1 MAAGPPPRKDQS
13 TGVTG
18 MKTILVGAVET
29 SHAALVSIC
38 AAGHAPDLVM
48 TLPPHLSHRHSDF
61 VDLSGVA
68 NRYGVPIE
76 YIEKTNAPETLE
88 KIEAVQPDL
97 VLVIGW
103 SQICDAAFRAI
114 PRIGCIGFHPSA
126 LPRLRGRGVIPWTV
140 LMQERNVGSSLF
152 WLGEGADDG
161 PIAAQARYAVDP
173 DKVTARDLYDRSLR
187 AISGLLPPL
196 LEQIAV
202 GDIPRE
208 PQPQTGISICAR
220 RRPEDGLIDWSRPA
234 TEIDRLI
241 RASGPPYPGAFTHG
255 PDGRQLVITQSA
267 PTEPDGYYIG
277 LPGQVQAINGQG
289 FTVACGDGRCLDI
302 LEWSGADIPP
312 AIHSKLGKT
321 T

>member
-1 MAAGPPPRKDQS
+1 
-13 TGVTG
+13 
-18 MKTILVGAVET
+18 MKTVFVGAVET

-61 VDLSGVA
+61 VDLSVVA
-68 NRYGVPIE
+68 NRYGVPVE
-76 YIEKTNAPETLE
+76 YIEKTNAPETIAQ
-88 KIEAVQPDL
+88 IEALKPDL
-97 VLVIGW
+97 IMVIGW
-103 SQICDAAFRAI
+103 SQICGPAFRAI
-114 PRIGCIGFHPSA
+114 PKLGCIGFHPSA
-126 LPRLRGRGVIPWTV
+126 LPKLRGRGVIPWTV
-140 LMQERNVGSSLF
+140 LLRERNVGSSLF

-173 DKVTARDLYDRSLR
+173 NTVTARELYDRSLR

-208 PQPQTGISICAR
+208 PQPTTGISICAR
-220 RRPEDGLIDWSRPA
+220 RRPEDGLIDWARSA
-234 TEIDRLI
+234 EEIECLI
-241 RASGPPYPGAFTHG
+241 RASGPPYPGAFTQG
-255 PDGRQLVITQSA
+255 SDGRQIVITKAKFS
-267 PTEPDGYYIG
+267 EPDGFYIG
-277 LPGQVQAINGQG
+277 LPGQVQDIDGQN

-312 AIHSKLGKT
+312 AIHSKLGKMS
-321 T
+321 

>member
-1 MAAGPPPRKDQS
+1 
-13 TGVTG
+13 
-18 MKTILVGAVET
+18 MKTVLVGAVET

-48 TLPPHLSHRHSDF
+48 TLPPHLAHRHSDF
-61 VDLSGVA
+61 VDLGIVA
-68 NRYGVPIE
+68 KRYGVPVS

-88 KIEAVQPDL
+88 QIRAVQPDL
-97 VLVIGW
+97 LLVIGW
-103 SQICDAAFRAI
+103 SQLCGPEFRAI

-140 LMQERNVGSSLF
+140 LLQERNVGSSLF

-173 DKVTARDLYDRSLR
+173 ETVTARDLYDRSLR
-187 AISGLLPPL
+187 AVSGLLPPL

-208 PQPQTGISICAR
+208 PQPQTGISVCAR
-220 RRPEDGLIDWSRPA
+220 RRPEDGLIDWSKPA
-234 TEIDRLI
+234 ADIDRLI
-241 RASGPPYPGAFTHG
+241 RASGPPYPGAFTFA
-255 PDGRQLVITQSA
+255 PDGGQLVVTRARHTQ
-267 PTEPDGYYIG
+267 PDGYYIG
-277 LPGQVQAINGQG
+277 LPGQVQDIDDQG

-302 LEWSGADIPP
+302 LEWSGADVPP
-312 AIHSKLGKT
+312 PLHSKLGKT
-321 T
+321 

>member
-1 MAAGPPPRKDQS
+1 
-13 TGVTG
+13 
-18 MKTILVGAVET
+18 MKTVFVGAVET

-61 VDLSGVA
+61 VDLEVVA
-68 NRYGVPIE
+68 KRYDVPVS
-76 YIEKTNAPETLE
+76 YIEQTNAPETIE
-88 KIEAVQPDL
+88 QIEALKPDL
-97 VLVIGW
+97 ILVIGW
-103 SQICDAAFRAI
+103 SQICGAAFRAI

-140 LMQERNVGSSLF
+140 VLGERNVGSSLF

-173 DKVTARDLYDRSLR
+173 ETVTARELYNRSLR

-196 LEQIAV
+196 LEQIAL

-208 PQPQTGISICAR
+208 PQPQVGASVCAR
-220 RRPEDGLIDWSRPA
+220 RRPEDGLIDWSRSA
-234 TEIDRLI
+234 AEINRLI
-241 RASGPPYPGAFTHG
+241 RASGPPYPGAFTSG
-255 PDGRQLVITQSA
+255 PDGSQLVLTQVRY
-267 PTEPDGYYIG
+267 TQPDGYYIG
-277 LPGQVQAINGQG
+277 LPGQIQAVEGQT

-312 AIHSKLGKT
+312 ALHSKLGKLS
-321 T
+321 

>member
-1 MAAGPPPRKDQS
+1 MR
-13 TGVTG
+13 TVF
-18 MKTILVGAVET
+18 VGAVET

-61 VDLSGVA
+61 VDLSVVA
-68 NRYGVPIE
+68 NRYGVPVE
-76 YIEKTNAPETLE
+76 HIEKTNAPETIAR
-88 KIEAVQPDL
+88 IEALKPDL
-97 VLVIGW
+97 IMVIGW
-103 SQICDAAFRAI
+103 SQICGPAFRAI
-114 PRIGCIGFHPSA
+114 PKLGCIGFHPSA
-126 LPRLRGRGVIPWTV
+126 LPKLRGRGVIPWTV
-140 LMQERNVGSSLF
+140 LLRERNVGSSLF

-173 DKVTARDLYDRSLR
+173 NSVTARELYDRSLR

-208 PQPQTGISICAR
+208 PQPTTGISMCAR
-220 RRPEDGLIDWSRPA
+220 RRPEDGLIDWTRSA
-234 TEIDRLI
+234 EEIECLI
-241 RASGPPYPGAFTHG
+241 RASGPPYPGAFTQG
-255 PDGRQLVITQSA
+255 SDGRQIVITQAKFSG
-267 PTEPDGYYIG
+267 PDGYYIG
-277 LPGQVQAINGQG
+277 LPGQVQDIDGQN

-312 AIHSKLGKT
+312 AMHSKLGKT
-321 T
+321 S